1 MYAAGVALCFLSTY
15 LSVAVIILIQL
26 NYAFAGQLG
35 RLIIIQRKARA
46 NAVRLLL
53 TITMCLYGFPARAET
68 PDAQPSTQV
77 NSRQS
82 VFPSVTGPCDK
93 ACLVQTMQAFCA
105 AAASHKFEKVP
116 ALPQAEIRE
125 NTRLIAL
132 SDSTWAKV
140 RAIRSTLVFADA
152 VTGNVVGRAGVEL
165 ADGKPA
171 YLSTRLKVVTNG
183 RIADIEIAADTSN
196 RVVKDY
202 VWNLDQSLDKVL
214 APAERIDRIALEALV
229 LRYFMSLSTHI
240 AVKADFDDSVCN
252 RYHSGAQITNVARN
266 AVEGGP
272 ARTCVSSVEGNPPWG
287 PATEQRV
294 PVIDEERGIVIGIT
308 LLHYLK
314 SPRGSKMYVNEIF
327 KVVNEKIVKIDN
339 IGLMQEGV
347 STLGF
352 AH

>member
-1 MYAAGVALCFLSTY
+1 MRITDSTRIVRQAAC
-15 LSVAVIILIQL
+15 
-26 NYAFAGQLG
+26 
-35 RLIIIQRKARA
+35 
-46 NAVRLLL
+46 LLL
-53 TITMCLYGFPARAET
+53 TMIMCLNSFSARSENPDTQQSAQANAE
-68 PDAQPSTQV
+68 QST
-77 NSRQS
+77 
-82 VFPSVTGPCDK
+82 FPSVSGPCDK
-93 ACLVQTMQAFCA
+93 ACLVQMMHAFFVA
-105 AAASHKFEKVP
+105 AVSRRFEKIP
-116 ALPQAEIRE
+116 ALQHAEIRE
-125 NTRLIAL
+125 NTRIIAL

-152 VTGNVVGRAGVEL
+152 VTGNVIGRAGVEL

-171 YLSTRLKVVTNG
+171 FLSTRLRVVANG
-183 RIADIEIAADTSN
+183 KISDVEIAADTSN

-202 VWNLDQSLDKVL
+202 VWNLDKNLEKVL
-214 APAERIDRIALEALV
+214 PPEERIDRIALEALL
-229 LRYFMSLSTHI
+229 LRYFMTLSTHI
-240 AVKADFDDSVCN
+240 AVKADFDDSCN

-272 ARTCVSSVEGNPPWG
+272 ARTCVSSNEGSPPWG

-327 KVVNEKIVKIDN
+327 KVVKGKIVKIDN
-339 IGLMQEGV
+339 IGLMQDSV

-352 AH
+352 VH

>member
-1 MYAAGVALCFLSTY
+1 MRSTRAP
-15 LSVAVIILIQL
+15 SATCQK
-26 NYAFAGQLG
+26 Q
-35 RLIIIQRKARA
+35 A
-46 NAVRLLL
+46 NA
-53 TITMCLYGFPARAET
+53 E
-68 PDAQPSTQV
+68 
-77 NSRQS
+77 QS
-82 VFPSVTGPCDK
+82 FPSLTGPCDK
-93 ACLVQTMQAFCA
+93 SCLVQTIQAFFA
-105 AAASHKFEKVP
+105 AAVSRRFEKVP
-116 ALPQAEIRE
+116 AIQSAEIRE
-125 NTRLIAL
+125 NARIIAL

-152 VTGNVVGRAGVEL
+152 VTDNVVGRAGVEL

-171 YLSTRLKVVTNG
+171 YLSTRLKVVADG
-183 RIADIEIAADTSN
+183 KISDIEIAADTSN

-202 VWNLDQSLDKVL
+202 VWNLDKSLEKVL
-214 APAERIDRIALEALV
+214 APEERMERIAIEALL

-252 RYHSGAQITNVARN
+252 RHHSGAQITNVARN

-314 SPRGSKMYVNEIF
+314 SPRNSKMYVTEVF
-327 KVVNEKIVKIDN
+327 KIVKGKIVKIDN
-339 IGLMQEGV
+339 IGLMQDGI

>member
-1 MYAAGVALCFLSTY
+1 MRTTGSPRIIGQAGC
-15 LSVAVIILIQL
+15 
-26 NYAFAGQLG
+26 
-35 RLIIIQRKARA
+35 
-46 NAVRLLL
+46 LLL
-53 TITMCLYGFPARAET
+53 TITMCLYSFPAQAEN
-68 PDAQPSTQV
+68 PVPQQPAQV
-77 NSRQS
+77 NVEQS
-82 VFPSVTGPCDK
+82 AFLSLTGPCDK
-93 ACLVQTMQAFCA
+93 ACLVQTMQAFFA
-105 AAASHKFEKVP
+105 AAVSHRFEKVP
-116 ALPQAEIRE
+116 AIQYAEIRE
-125 NTRLIAL
+125 NARIIAL
-132 SDSTWAKV
+132 PDSTWAKV
-140 RAIRSTLVFADA
+140 RTIRSTLVFADA

-165 ADGKPA
+165 SDGKPA
-171 YLSTRLKVVTNG
+171 YLSTRLKVVANG
-183 RIADIEIAADTSN
+183 KIADIEIAADTSD

-202 VWNLDQSLDKVL
+202 VWNLDKNFEKVL
-214 APAERIDRIALEALV
+214 APAERMDRIALEALV

-272 ARTCVSSVEGNPPWG
+272 ARTCVSSLEGNPPWG

-327 KVVNEKIVKIDN
+327 KVVKGKIVKIDN
-339 IGLMQEGV
+339 IGLMQDGI